1 MANCAVGLLEVG
13 WRVKA
18 LSSFRYPL
26 EEIRERLDIA
36 DIVGQHVALKKQGRT
51 LKGLCPFHNEKTPS
65 FQVNQERQI
74 WKCFGCGLGGD
85 IFTFVQKIDSVSFS
99 EAVEMLAKKAGVEIQ
114 RSEQAVRQYTEKERL
129 LKANNISC
137 AYFQDMLSR
146 STKVQE
152 YLDRRGI
159 SQSTVQ
165 KYKLGYAPDGWD
177 GLLSHLTMQ
186 KVSQADALKAGLI
199 IARENSPGFYDRFRD
214 RLIFPIFDGTDRIIG
229 FGGRVLG
236 EGEPKYLNSPETPL
250 FIKNKTLYGLNFARR
265 AISAQ
270 DRLLVVEGYMDVIS
284 TQSAGFENAVATM
297 GTALTEE
304 HVNVIARFTRNVILS
319 FDADSA
325 GMAAAMRSYPIF
337 ERAGFNVRI
346 LTMPK
351 GEDPDSILRSGDSA
365 RFAGMLEKALPV
377 PDFRVR
383 TALAG
388 HDLSTDEGRAEA
400 LKAAVT
406 VLADVDSAVDCERL
420 IRHLAKFHPNFG
432 TGTTLAEDHLRA
444 EVNKQKNRNTR
455 QKHSD
460 NRRNKKESDMP
471 VAKPQTRVPAV
482 EQSERLLLGIIIFH
496 NSDASKVFEA
506 LPAKEFTEGTT
517 RCLAEAVSNLYSQT
531 GTIEREALREITE
544 GSPAE
549 ELLTDILVSFDD
561 SDVKYTTQ
569 DLINVIDKIRKNDKR
584 TRMRSLA
591 KRIEDGDVKHGDAE
605 YEEWCRLVRETSGPW
620 RR

>member
-1 MANCAVGLLEVG
+1 M
-13 WRVKA
+13 KA
-18 LSSFRYPL
+18 LSSFSYPL

-36 DIVGQHVALKKQGRT
+36 DIVSQHVALRKQGRT

-65 FQVNQERQI
+65 FLVNQERQI

-85 IFTFVQKIDSVSFS
+85 IFTFVQKIDNVSFS

-114 RSEQAVRQYTEKERL
+114 RSEQAVRQYSEKERL
-129 LKANNISC
+129 LKANNIAC
-137 AYFQDMLSR
+137 AYYQGMLSR

-159 SQSTVQ
+159 SQATVQ
-165 KYKLGYAPDGWD
+165 KYKLGYAPDSWD
-177 GLLSHLTMQ
+177 GLLGHLTMQ
-186 KVSQADALKAGLI
+186 KISQADALKGGLI

-265 AISAQ
+265 AVAAQ

-284 TQSAGFENAVATM
+284 TQSAGFENTIATM

-304 HVNVIARFTRNVILS
+304 HVNLIARFTRNVILS

-325 GMAAAMRSYPIF
+325 GLAAAMRSYPIF

-365 RFAGMLEKALPV
+365 RFAGMLDKALPV

-383 TALAG
+383 MALSG
-388 HDLSTDEGRAEA
+388 HDISTDDGKAAA
-400 LKAAVT
+400 LKAAVA
-406 VLADVDSAVDCERL
+406 VLADVDSVVDCERL
-420 IRHLAKFHPNFG
+420 IRHLVKFHPNFG

-444 EVNKQKNRNTR
+444 EVNKLKSRNSR

-460 NRRNKKESDMP
+460 TRQNRKESGAP
-471 VAKPQTRVPAV
+471 VAKPQTRVSAV

-496 NSDASKVFEA
+496 NSNASKVFEA
-506 LPAKEFTEGTT
+506 LPAKEFTEGSL
-517 RCLAEAVSNLYSQT
+517 RSLAEAVSNLYSET
-531 GTIEREALREITE
+531 GTIERESLREITE

-569 DLINVIDKIRKNDKR
+569 ELIDVIIKSKKIEMRSA
-584 TRMRSLA
+584 RMRALA
-591 KRIEDGDVKHGDAE
+591 DRIAAGEISHGDAE
-605 YEEWCRLVRETSGPW
+605 YEEWRKLVQETSGPW